1 MRYISLDV
9 ETANNKHHDICSI
22 GIILVEN
29 KKIIKKYYTLINP
42 ENVFSNTDIHGIKQE
57 DVDGNQLLK
66 NFGKIIKI

>member
-1 MRYISLDV
+1 MKYLSLDV
-9 ETANNKHHDICSI
+9 ETANTDHDICSI

-42 ENVFSNTDIHGIKQE
+42 ESNIINTDIHGIKQE
-57 DVDGNQLLK
+57 NVDGKPILK